1 VDGTPFG
8 RYRLV
13 ELLGRG
19 GMGEVWRA
27 YDTAIDRIVALK
39 VLPANFAG
47 DPVYQER
54 FRREARAAAALDEP
68 HVVPIYDYGEID
80 GQLYVTMRLIKGRDL
95 QTVLRD
101 GPLSPARAVAIIEQ
115 VAQAVYA
122 AHRVGLVHR
131 DIKPSNILL
140 GDNDFAYL
148 IDFGIARAVG
158 ETGLTSTGVTIGT
171 WSYMAP
177 ERFQSGT
184 ADARADIYALACVLC
199 EALTGQ
205 PPFPGHTFE
214 QVAVAHMLQ
223 PPPRP
228 STQQDGVPAAMDDV
242 IATGMAKNP
251 DQRYATTVELARAAH
266 DATTVPL
273 PRPGPTMPAQPSA
286 RPDQPTAAPINLQ
299 GTQRAPAPSAPG
311 VREMAG
317 YVGHDGAPPQTG
329 GPLDSESRRKRVRRS
344 WVVAGVVTP
353 LVAAAGV
360 GVVYFLPG
368 RTSSGSS
375 APVAA
380 PPSGQPGV
388 SVSAAPGGVSTPPL
402 GPPRVTSTIQ
412 VGNGAFGVAVD
423 PSVGAAYVANSAVGS
438 LSVIDTAKGTVTA
451 TIAVGRRPVGV
462 AVDPATRNVYVT
474 NYDDS
479 SVSVIDPTRGFAIAT
494 VGVGGHPGGVVVDL
508 NTHTAYVTNGD
519 NGSVS
524 VIDTT
529 VYAVNAT
536 VPTGSGPN
544 RVAVDPTAHRVYVT
558 NSGDATVS
566 VIDTTNRTV
575 VGTVAVPPHPG
586 GVAVDPA
593 SHSAYVTDG
602 DNASVSV
609 IDTTSLKVTATIPVG
624 QRPGAVA
631 IDPAAHT
638 AYVANYNDASVSVI
652 DTTSRAVSGIP
663 SVGNNPL
670 GLAVDPTTHSAYVT
684 SDLNHGSVTVL
695 GR

>member
-1 VDGTPFG
+1 MARVVAKRYRACSFAGLSLKGACVQGTPFG

-27 YDTAIDRIVALK
+27 YDTVMHRIVALK

-47 DPVYQER
+47 DPVFQER
-54 FRREARAAAALDEP
+54 FRREAHAAAGLDEP
-68 HVVPIYDYGEID
+68 HIVPIYDFGEID

-95 QTVLRD
+95 QTVLTD
-101 GPLSPARAVAIIEQ
+101 GPLSPARAVAIIGQ

-122 AHRVGLVHR
+122 AHKVGLVHR

-148 IDFGIARAVG
+148 IDFGIARAAG
-158 ETGLTSTGVTIGT
+158 ETGLTRTGVTIGT

-177 ERFQSGT
+177 ERFQSGA
-184 ADARADIYALACVLC
+184 ADTRADIYALACVLY
-199 EALTGQ
+199 EALTGH
-205 PPFPGHTFE
+205 PPFPGQSFE

-228 STQQDGVPAAMDDV
+228 SQDQRGVPAAMDDV
-242 IATGMAKNP
+242 IATGMAKDP

-266 DATTVPL
+266 DATTMPL
-273 PRPGPTMPAQPSA
+273 PRPDP
-286 RPDQPTAAPINLQ
+286 RTAAPINIQ
-299 GTQRAPAPSAPG
+299 ATESAPRHSAPAG
-311 VREMAG
+311 VAQR
-317 YVGHDGAPPQTG
+317 
-329 GPLDSESRRKRVRRS
+329 PLRQLASESRRKHVQRL
-344 WVVAGVVTP
+344 WVLAGVVAL

-360 GVVYFLPG
+360 GAVYFLRGP
-368 RTSSGSS
+368 TPSGGS

-380 PPSGQPGV
+380 PQPGP
-388 SVSAAPGGVSTPPL
+388 AGVSTAPSGVSAPPL
-402 GPPRVTSTIQ
+402 GPPRITYTIQ
-412 VGNGAFGVAVD
+412 VGNGAFGVATD
-423 PSVGAAYVANSAVGS
+423 PSVNAAYVTDSAVNS
-438 LSVIDTAKGTVTA
+438 LSVIDAANRTVTA

-479 SVSVIDPTRGFAIAT
+479 SVSVIDPANRTVIAT
-494 VGVGGHPGGVVVDL
+494 VAVGGHPGGVIVDPD
-508 NTHTAYVTNGD
+508 THTCYVTNGD
-519 NGSVS
+519 SGSVA

-529 VYAVNAT
+529 THAVAAT
-536 VPTGSGPN
+536 VPTGAGPN
-544 RVAVDPTAHRVYVT
+544 RVAVDPAAHRVYVT
-558 NSGDATVS
+558 NSGNATVS
-566 VIDTTNRTV
+566 VIDTSNRTV
-575 VGTVAVPPHPG
+575 IGTVAIPAHPG

-593 SHSAYVTDG
+593 SHSAYVTNG
-602 DNASVSV
+602 DNASVTV
-609 IDTTSLKVTATIPVG
+609 IDTATLKVIATIPVG

-631 IDPAAHT
+631 TDPASHT

-652 DTTSRAVSGIP
+652 DTTSRAVTGIP

-670 GLAVDPTTHSAYVT
+670 GVAVDPTTHTAYVT

-695 GR
+695 ER